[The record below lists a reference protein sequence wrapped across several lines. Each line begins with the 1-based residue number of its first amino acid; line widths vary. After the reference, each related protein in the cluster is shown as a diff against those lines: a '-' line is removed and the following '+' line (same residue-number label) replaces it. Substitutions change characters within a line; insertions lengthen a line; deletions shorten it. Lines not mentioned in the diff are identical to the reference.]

1 MSSLTKTDNAPIDP
15 DDELLVSY
23 LDGELSREDETDLEN
38 RLVASETL
46 RARLQTLQSGWD
58 LLDDL
63 PEATPS
69 LKLVESTLEMAVSD
83 LQDIK
88 TSQPW
93 VLPTLK
99 WPLIVLVTS
108 LLGIGAAFGVS
119 QSIKSQTYKQQ
130 LDDLAIVENLD
141 AYLRGGDIELM
152 RLLASSENWASMVSA
167 GREIDEFIPANP
179 NAVSETPLEER
190 EEVVQKLPIE
200 KLSQLNLRWE
210 RFNALS
216 QEDQEKVRRTA
227 AAVRSQPDSE
237 LLLNTMQIYAIWS
250 QSLTAE
256 IRDAIESKE
265 PVIRKTAID
274 DAIEQTQILISQ
286 RSILK
291 LDDEVTELIYFAL
304 QQIVRHRVEQGMETT
319 SNHLKRTRDRF
330 QESND
335 PYFSTVAAMVFTG
348 PQRNGPNANTT
359 NRRRSIWLGTGD
371 RPAPITNIELSTLRL
386 VIPDSAIEILDLIT
400 GGDPLLET
408 VTLRAWSEEAARR
421 HFPIKRREEST
432 YLERYIATPTRE
444 RDFIDLLPPK
454 EILSELSRDSP
465 FP

>member
-83 LQDIK
+83 LEDIK

-359 NRRRSIWLGTGD
+359 NRRRSIWLGAGD

>member
-83 LQDIK
+83 LEDIK

-99 WPLIVLVTS
+99 LPLIVLVTS

>member
-1 MSSLTKTDNAPIDP
+1 VSSLTKTDNAPIDP

-83 LQDIK
+83 LEDIK

-167 GREIDEFIPANP
+167 GREIDEFIPGNP

>member
-1 MSSLTKTDNAPIDP
+1 M
-15 DDELLVSY
+15 
-23 LDGELSREDETDLEN
+23 
-38 RLVASETL
+38 
-46 RARLQTLQSGWD
+46 
-58 LLDDL
+58 
-63 PEATPS
+63 
-69 LKLVESTLEMAVSD
+69 
-83 LQDIK
+83 
-88 TSQPW
+88 
-93 VLPTLK
+93 
-99 WPLIVLVTS
+99 
-108 LLGIGAAFGVS
+108 
-119 QSIKSQTYKQQ
+119 
-130 LDDLAIVENLD
+130 
-141 AYLRGGDIELM
+141 
-152 RLLASSENWASMVSA
+152 
-167 GREIDEFIPANP
+167 
-179 NAVSETPLEER
+179 
-190 EEVVQKLPIE
+190 
-200 KLSQLNLRWE
+200 
-210 RFNALS
+210 
-216 QEDQEKVRRTA
+216 RRTA

-237 LLLNTMQIYAIWS
+237 PLLNTMQIYAIWS

>member
-83 LQDIK
+83 LEDIK

-108 LLGIGAAFGVS
+108 LIGIGAAFGVS

-256 IRDAIESKE
+256 IRDAIDSKE

-421 HFPIKRREEST
+421 HFPIKRRQEST